1 MPYCDQI
8 WSNFFFGKFWVFNF
22 FLGGGKSVF
31 WEISA
36 QFLSKKNHKKIC
48 NKLPSVDSYMVVF
61 FPFCFVFSF
70 VFFVF
75 FFLFFCFSLCF
86 FLCFFV
92 LFSLF
97 FFLVC
102 VCFFFSFVF
111 VFFFPFFIFYIL
123 FIILVFA
130 TGAVSDWRNILFF
143 SSFNYFCKYLRFYGM
158 DCLGTYFTHIQI
170 WNITRV

>member
-22 FLGGGKSVF
+22 FGGGEICVLRNFGSIFKQKKS
-31 WEISA
+31 
-36 QFLSKKNHKKIC
+36 QKIC

-75 FFLFFCFSLCF
+75 FFLFFCFSVFFSLFFCSF
-86 FLCFFV
+86 FLVFFPR
-92 LFSLF
+92 LCLF

-102 VCFFFSFVF
+102 ICFFFLSL
-111 VFFFPFFIFYIL
+111 FFIFYLSSL
-123 FIILVFA
+123 FLLPELLV
-130 TGAVSDWRNILFF
+130 TGEIYCFF
-143 SSFNYFCKYLRFYGM
+143 SSFNYFCRYLRFYGV